1 MGNQNNETRGFLMYQ
16 GHTNQEVVL
25 NDILVKR
32 ICGSNEVYI
41 ELLKYTNRNGIEL
54 ISLSEYLIEI
64 LLYKIGFNKG
74 VKP

>member
-1 MGNQNNETRGFLMYQ
+1 MYQ

-32 ICGSNEVYI
+32 ICGSDDAYI
-41 ELLKYTNRNGIEL
+41 ELLKYTNRNSIEM
-54 ISLSEYLIEI
+54 ISLSKYSIER

-74 VKP
+74 EK